1 MKNNEIY
8 NVVKINNL
16 ALDAITPK
24 VLDALL
30 ELDEKCELD
39 VESLTLNIRIKCQ
52 DVQITSKYYDDCYDN
67 REYISTKILFN
78 NKTEIV
84 LERDMYTSIMIIYES
99 IMYKIRPPTKE
110 IKYGIVFNNN
120 DTNIINILD
129 FILKRRLIICQTFLK
144 NLTRAR
150 EQ

>member
-8 NVVKINNL
+8 NVVEINNL
-16 ALDAITPK
+16 SLTAITPK

-39 VESLTLNIRIKCQ
+39 VVTLTLNIRIKCL

-67 REYISTKILFN
+67 REYISTKIRFN

-84 LERDMYTSIMIIYES
+84 LERDEYSSI
-99 IMYKIRPPTKE
+99 
-110 IKYGIVFNNN
+110 V
-120 DTNIINILD
+120 IL
-129 FILKRRLIICQTFLK
+129 
-144 NLTRAR
+144 
-150 EQ
+150 